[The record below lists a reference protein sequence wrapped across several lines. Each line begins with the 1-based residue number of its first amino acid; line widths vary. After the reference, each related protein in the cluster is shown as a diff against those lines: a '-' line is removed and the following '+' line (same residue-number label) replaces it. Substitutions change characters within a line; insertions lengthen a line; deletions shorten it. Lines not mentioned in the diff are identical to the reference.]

1 MSAETWS
8 VKQVKEWATSNG
20 FDDLANIFEKQEV
33 DGSCLLDMDFK
44 DDDIMKDFG
53 LTYGKASKLTKAI
66 AALKP
71 GQPPTTTMLPPV
83 GTTVPPSA
91 TVQSSPQPVKQT
103 IAATPAQPVTNPL
116 DISKLRAVP
125 IVKPIEQSSGIG
137 SMIPAALS
145 SYIGVTKQSNNKPES
160 NVQIDENAL
169 DEIIKTM
176 LKEGQDGDIEV
187 AIVSVMGKF
196 RGGKSFLLNLLVYYF
211 DWLEK
216 NQNRLVYDPRQRD
229 TSFKYQNVHDNA
241 PTSWLPEWL
250 PPKIG
255 TPFKV
260 DALSDTQTCTKGLW
274 ILNRPFFLRKKDSNK
289 KIALLLLDSQGAD
302 DGVLDEAQSR
312 AILGITTVFSS
323 TVIYNVKMPLDT
335 KHVKD
340 LSDLA
345 NILQVAIGDIQADAD
360 NNSQLS
366 EEQRSFGRLC
376 FLLRD
381 ARFRDG
387 DTFQGCVDRLKSE
400 TANKL
405 DPEKCHINKERVEQ
419 LHNSFQKPRGGP
431 FGLPHPGDE
440 ADFMRSSTTDDMT
453 LVNDT
458 FKKLLDDFLWQNFE
472 ATSPEPVKRILTEKP
487 LTATSF
493 IDYLERIKEAFATCM
508 VSGGDPE
515 IVLMYREEQAED
527 AFTKMVD
534 ELSPETQSVFPK
546 DELLGIKDEAMS
558 KFARNLSNG
567 LTAEAQERWVKRFD
581 EFMDGYIAK
590 KENIF
595 LARQT
600 HGDKALG
607 CIVLSA
613 VLMSVTGT
621 WGLVCTNWIITACT
635 AGVVT
640 IGAFI
645 RHAHDNHKGPCEA
658 PPSFVK
664 TSFFRIFEI
673 FGSAKKFFMRG
684 ASMFGMASMAAKAKA
699 A

>member
-1 MSAETWS
+1 MDAHTWS
-8 VKQVKEWATSNG
+8 VQQVKEWAISNG
-20 FDDLANIFEKQEV
+20 FDDIAENFEKQDI
-33 DGSCLLDMDFK
+33 DGSCLLDMNFK

-71 GQPPTTTMLPPV
+71 EAPPTTTMMPPV
-83 GTTVPPSA
+83 ETIIPSVTA
-91 TVQSSPQPVKQT
+91 QPAPKPVEQT
-103 IAATPAQPVTNPL
+103 IAANPAEPL
-116 DISKLRAVP
+116 TDFSKLKAVP
-125 IVKPIEQSSGIG
+125 IVKPIEQSEGIG
-137 SMIPAALS
+137 SVIPAALS
-145 SYIGVTKQSNNKPES
+145 SYLGGAKQNNNKPDS
-160 NVQIDENAL
+160 HVKIDEAAL
-169 DEIIKTM
+169 DEIVKSM
-176 LKEGQDGDIEV
+176 LKQGQDGDIEV

-216 NQNRLVYDPRQRD
+216 NQNRLAYNPRQRD
-229 TSFKYQNVHDNA
+229 ASFAYQNVHGNA

-250 PPKIG
+250 PQKIG

-274 ILNRPFFLRKKDSNK
+274 ILNRPFFLRKKGSNK

-345 NILQVAIGDIQADAD
+345 NILQVAIGDIQADSD

-366 EEQRSFGRLC
+366 EEQRCFGRLC

-387 DTFQGCVDRLKSE
+387 DTCQGCVDRLKSE

-431 FGLPHPGDE
+431 YGLPHPGDE
-440 ADFMRSSTTDDMT
+440 ADFMRSATTDDMT
-453 LVNDT
+453 LVNDS

-472 ATSPEPVKRILTEKP
+472 ATSPEPVKRILTDKP

-527 AFTKMVD
+527 AFTKEVD
-534 ELSPETQSVFPK
+534 ELSPESQMVFPT
-546 DELLGIKDEAMS
+546 DQLNVIKDEAMS
-558 KFARNLSNG
+558 KFSRNLSNG
-567 LTAEAQERWVKRFD
+567 LTAEAQERWVKRFE

-595 LARQT
+595 LARGS
-600 HGDKALG
+600 HGDKAVG

-613 VLMSVTGT
+613 ALLSITGT
-621 WGLVCTNWIITACT
+621 WPLVTANWIVTASV
-635 AGVVT
+635 AGVVS
-640 IGAFI
+640 IGALF
-645 RHAHDNHKGPCEA
+645 RHAHDHHKGPCEA

-664 TSFFRIFEI
+664 TSFFRVIEI
-673 FGSAKKFFMRG
+673 GGSLRKFAMRG
-684 ASMFGMASMAAKAKA
+684 MGLFGMASMAAKTKA